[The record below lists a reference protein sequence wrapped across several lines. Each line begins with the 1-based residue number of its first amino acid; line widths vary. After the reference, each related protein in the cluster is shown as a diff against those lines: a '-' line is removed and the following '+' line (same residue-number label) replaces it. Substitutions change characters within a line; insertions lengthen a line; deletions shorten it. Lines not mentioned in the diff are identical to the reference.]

1 MSEKKKLTEVLS
13 INFMNWFI
21 KKTTRFLTINTFL
34 TQYQFLVLT
43 HLTIKGLG
51 WVTDID
57 YQNLPYF

>member
-43 HLTIKGLG
+43 HLTINGLG

-57 YQNLPYF
+57 